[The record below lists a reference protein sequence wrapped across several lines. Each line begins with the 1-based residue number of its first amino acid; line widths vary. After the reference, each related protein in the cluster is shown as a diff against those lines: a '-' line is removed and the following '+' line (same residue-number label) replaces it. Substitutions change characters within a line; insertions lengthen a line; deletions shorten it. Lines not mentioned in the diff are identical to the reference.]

1 MVAADFSFFASTLVR
16 ELIFMRQ
23 RLFYASLGALLFAGA
38 AFAQQN
44 NSTPPPDAPQ
54 PSQQQSPPP
63 ANAQSP
69 PPDNTQSQPQHKK
82 SAAEENPFPEAESA
96 KAADKANGGDATP
109 PADSSKPAPPD
120 NGAPAT
126 GYKDYSS
133 SRDHLKGLDLP
144 GDNEARTD
152 DGAGGTIVNPK
163 LAAEDTRVGGFY
175 LHTGDFK
182 GAYSRYL
189 EATRVDPGNAD
200 AVFGLAE
207 AARGLDRRKEAI
219 TNYTLYLEALPDG
232 SKAKDARKALK
243 ELAASAPK

>member
-1 MVAADFSFFASTLVR
+1 MAKVAADFSFFASTLER

-23 RLFYASLGALLFAGA
+23 RLLYTSLGALLFAGA

-44 NSTPPPDAPQ
+44 NSTPPPDAP
-54 PSQQQSPPP
+54 PPTQQQSPPP
-63 ANAQSP
+63 Q
-69 PPDNTQSQPQHKK
+69 NTQSQPQHEN
-82 SAAEENPFPEAESA
+82 STAEENPFPEAESS

-109 PADSSKPAPPD
+109 PADSSKPAPSD
-120 NGAPAT
+120 NSAPAA
-126 GYKDYSS
+126 GDKDYSS

-144 GDNEARTD
+144 GDNVARTD

-207 AARGLDRRKEAI
+207 AARGLNRRKEAI
-219 TNYTLYLEALPDG
+219 SNYTIYLQALPDG